1 MSLHSKGTIA
11 PISSA
16 TIQPISKTV
25 SNEISPKSNGLPIID
40 LQKKS
45 KYGDLLDSVRV
56 RSEYV
61 PLFNRKHTYKV
72 RHKLMDV
79 LPIEKRLV
87 LKSDYCIFG

>member
-11 PISSA
+11 PFSSA
-16 TIQPISKTV
+16 TIQPISKAV
-25 SNEISPKSNGLPIID
+25 PNEIQSNGLPIID

-72 RHKLMDV
+72 RHKYMDV